1 MGEKKE
7 LDTERQ
13 LEDKERED
21 LLEKEY
27 FVNFSLA

>member
-21 LLEKEY
+21 LLEKE
-27 FVNFSLA
+27 SILLISH